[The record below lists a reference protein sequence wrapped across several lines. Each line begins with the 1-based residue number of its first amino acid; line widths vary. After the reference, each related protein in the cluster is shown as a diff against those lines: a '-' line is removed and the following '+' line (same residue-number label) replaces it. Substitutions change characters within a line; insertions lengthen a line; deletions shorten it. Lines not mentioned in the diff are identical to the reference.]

1 MPRLIVSFIG
11 LFLLAASAQSAPR
24 DLMLIVEDGIAT
36 VSAQPLAA
44 ALEDFIAAQPDDARV
59 GVVAFAEV
67 PRLLRALQPADDGLR
82 ASLQSL
88 QQQGGRAEIAGA
100 VERAM
105 YELRLKGRED
115 AARVIVLLSNGVID
129 TGNAERD
136 GERTRWLRDM
146 LAADAAEANIRIFAV
161 AFSDAA
167 DFQLLQGVVRTADG
181 EYFRAS
187 SAEELA
193 DALARI
199 DAALARSTAPAARPE
214 RLVFDEPVSVA
225 PLHAASNEDSERTG
239 PGWRLLLVVL
249 AMAVLGI
256 VAVMILWGEEFA
268 ALVQRRVT
276 HGRRRLE
283 EAGPKAVLYD
293 VSDTSNIRRYEIGS
307 RPVVIGR
314 VAGSDTA
321 MDYVV
326 VDERTVGRWHATIER
341 RGQSFWIRDEGSVN
355 GTFVNNQRVTAEH
368 PLKHGDMLRVHRHEF
383 EFVIPELFDS
393 DRTVV
398 STDVRMAREA

>member
-1 MPRLIVSFIG
+1 MPRLILSFIG

-59 GVVAFAEV
+59 GMVAFAEV
-67 PRLLRALQPADDGLR
+67 PRLLRALQPVDDGVR

-115 AARVIVLLSNGVID
+115 AARVILLLSNGVID

-167 DFQLLQGVVRTADG
+167 DFQLRRGVVRTADG

-225 PLHAASNEDSERTG
+225 PLQTASNEDSERTG
-239 PGWRLLLVVL
+239 PGWRLLLV
-249 AMAVLGI
+249 
-256 VAVMILWGEEFA
+256 
-268 ALVQRRVT
+268 
-276 HGRRRLE
+276 
-283 EAGPKAVLYD
+283 
-293 VSDTSNIRRYEIGS
+293 
-307 RPVVIGR
+307 
-314 VAGSDTA
+314 
-321 MDYVV
+321 
-326 VDERTVGRWHATIER
+326 
-341 RGQSFWIRDEGSVN
+341 
-355 GTFVNNQRVTAEH
+355 
-368 PLKHGDMLRVHRHEF
+368 
-383 EFVIPELFDS
+383 
-393 DRTVV
+393 
-398 STDVRMAREA
+398 